1 MRIKLYVKVC
11 INGKVECN
19 LEYIDSSTFLV
30 SNVFIREN
38 EIFQYLWIKIVV
50 ERIHFPPSVISNL
63 AGFNVVQLRCWQTMT
78 HSPNPAAACFYK

>member
-1 MRIKLYVKVC
+1 MRLKLYIKVC

-38 EIFQYLWIKIVV
+38 ETFQYL
-50 ERIHFPPSVISNL
+50 
-63 AGFNVVQLRCWQTMT
+63 
-78 HSPNPAAACFYK
+78 